1 MALDAAHLAALIV
14 KLKAR
19 QLQLASYPFD
29 RVQVG
34 DKSYAISEAR
44 DQIDKQ
50 LDDAQEKLDSL
61 SAGGKGF
68 SVVRFQR
75 PTL

>member
-1 MALDAAHLAALIV
+1 MADAVHLAALIV

-19 QLQLASYPFD
+19 QLQLAGYPFD

-34 DKSYAISEAR
+34 EKSYAINEAR
-44 DQIDKQ
+44 ETIDKQ
-50 LDDAQEKLDSL
+50 LAEAEEQLASL

-68 SVVRFQR
+68 SVGRVQS